1 MRVKNGRTS
10 MRFYNLPIGEVF
22 ATMESVDLWMKIE
35 NAETKVKAC
44 NAVCLTDGILERF
57 TDDEIIYPITGAFV
71 ME

>member
-10 MRFYNLPIGEVF
+10 MRFYNLPVGEVF
-22 ATMESVDLWMKIE
+22 ATMESIDLWMKIE
-35 NAETKVKAC
+35 EAETKVKAC

-57 TDDEIIYPITGAFV
+57 TDDEIIYPVNGAFV